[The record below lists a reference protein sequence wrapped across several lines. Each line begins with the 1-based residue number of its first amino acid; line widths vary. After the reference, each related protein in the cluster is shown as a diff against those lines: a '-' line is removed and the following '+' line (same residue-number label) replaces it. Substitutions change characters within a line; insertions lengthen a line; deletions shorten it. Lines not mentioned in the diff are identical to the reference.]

1 MNSAEPVYTR
11 EAVMKMLK
19 TIKRGN
25 IDPEVLQRQLAME
38 RVSSEDPS
46 NLSGN
51 SDLEDN
57 EDLDDSLLMSWS
69 TQYLVLISNTYY
81 RLQNP
86 RRPLCRRQLPSHLF
100 LNNVKR
106 DLNSAIRRI
115 FRPNIVVFAQS

>member
-11 EAVMKMLK
+11 EAVMKMLE

-25 IDPEVLQRQLAME
+25 IDPEILQRQLAME

-57 EDLDDSLLMSWS
+57 EDLDDSLLMSYYS
-69 TQYLVLISNTYY
+69 TEDQV
-81 RLQNP
+81 
-86 RRPLCRRQLPSHLF
+86 QLSSKF
-100 LNNVKR
+100 LNRVCWCKVQ
-106 DLNSAIRRI
+106 LGQLSIL
-115 FRPNIVVFAQS
+115 F